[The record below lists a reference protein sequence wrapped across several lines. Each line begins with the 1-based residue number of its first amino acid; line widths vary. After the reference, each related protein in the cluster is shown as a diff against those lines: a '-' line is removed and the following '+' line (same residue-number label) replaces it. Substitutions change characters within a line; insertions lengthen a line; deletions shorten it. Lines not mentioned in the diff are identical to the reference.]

1 MKSQR
6 LDMIEEYV
14 LEHKNASLDTLCEK
28 FNVSKNTIR
37 RDVDILLKRGSIMKV
52 YGGVAALETPQTL
65 PLLSYEERGG
75 RFPEEKKEIC
85 RRAAELVAE
94 DDTIYIDTGTTC
106 LNLVDFIADKHC
118 TILTNS
124 LLIFNKAASYPNL
137 DIISVPGKLNRKT
150 LSFTGPDINDYLQT
164 YNISMAFMACTGV
177 TMKSG
182 LTNASAEEYITK
194 KAIAE
199 NANSMILLADHSK
212 FGRISLMTYSPMEK
226 LDAMMTRYYEN
237 HLMTFEEIEDFNR
250 NREKLVALT
259 KNINRIIGVYYEQ
272 LDFIIETYITRWIGY
287 GFDDNT
293 LTLIATYCFKRGVRT
308 LEGMND
314 VVEKFY
320 KQGLI
325 SAESIDQFI
334 GKSVENDNFI
344 KAFFDEAG
352 ITRNVTSRDRDS
364 YKVWTSS
371 WGMTNDL
378 IMLAAQKAKGNV
390 SPVSYMNTLL
400 SAWFKAEEAK
410 AYKFE
415 KSTATETKVTKTYTS
430 DQLNAMFD
438 NLDYEDL

>member
-37 RDVDILLKRGSIMKV
+37 RDVDILLKRGSIMK
-52 YGGVAALETPQTL
+52 
-65 PLLSYEERGG
+65 
-75 RFPEEKKEIC
+75 
-85 RRAAELVAE
+85 E

-137 DIISVPGKLNRKT
+137 DIISVPGRLNRKT

-226 LDAMMTRYYEN
+226 LDAIVTDQA
-237 HLMTFEEIEDFNR
+237 LPEE
-250 NREKLVALT
+250 
-259 KNINRIIGVYYEQ
+259 Y
-272 LDFIIETYITRWIGY
+272 
-287 GFDDNT
+287 
-293 LTLIATYCFKRGVRT
+293 
-308 LEGMND
+308 
-314 VVEKFY
+314 
-320 KQGLI
+320 
-325 SAESIDQFI
+325 
-334 GKSVENDNFI
+334 DNFCQ
-344 KAFFDEAG
+344 EHG
-352 ITRNVTSRDRDS
+352 IRV
-364 YKVWTSS
+364 
-371 WGMTNDL
+371 MTID
-378 IMLAAQKAKGNV
+378 
-390 SPVSYMNTLL
+390 
-400 SAWFKAEEAK
+400 
-410 AYKFE
+410 
-415 KSTATETKVTKTYTS
+415 
-430 DQLNAMFD
+430 
-438 NLDYEDL
+438 

>member
-75 RFPEEKKEIC
+75 RFPDEKKEIC

-164 YNISMAFMACTGV
+164 YNIPCFY
-177 TMKSG
+177 G
-182 LTNASAEEYITK
+182 LHRCNHEERTYQCQRRGIHHQ

-199 NANSMILLADHSK
+199 NANSIILLADHSK
-212 FGRISLMTYSPMEK
+212 FGRISLMTYSSMES
-226 LDAMMTRYYEN
+226 
-237 HLMTFEEIEDFNR
+237 
-250 NREKLVALT
+250 LT
-259 KNINRIIGVYYEQ
+259 P
-272 LDFIIETYITRWIGY
+272 
-287 GFDDNT
+287 
-293 LTLIATYCFKRGVRT
+293 
-308 LEGMND
+308 
-314 VVEKFY
+314 
-320 KQGLI
+320 
-325 SAESIDQFI
+325 S
-334 GKSVENDNFI
+334 
-344 KAFFDEAG
+344 
-352 ITRNVTSRDRDS
+352 
-364 YKVWTSS
+364 
-371 WGMTNDL
+371 
-378 IMLAAQKAKGNV
+378 
-390 SPVSYMNTLL
+390 
-400 SAWFKAEEAK
+400 
-410 AYKFE
+410 
-415 KSTATETKVTKTYTS
+415 
-430 DQLNAMFD
+430 
-438 NLDYEDL
+438 

>member
-52 YGGVAALETPQTL
+52 YGGVAALETPQTF

-75 RFPEEKKEIC
+75 RFPDEKKEIC

-177 TMKSG
+177 T
-182 LTNASAEEYITK
+182 L
-194 KAIAE
+194 
-199 NANSMILLADHSK
+199 
-212 FGRISLMTYSPMEK
+212 SLI
-226 LDAMMTRYYEN
+226 
-237 HLMTFEEIEDFNR
+237 HI
-250 NREKLVALT
+250 
-259 KNINRIIGVYYEQ
+259 
-272 LDFIIETYITRWIGY
+272 
-287 GFDDNT
+287 
-293 LTLIATYCFKRGVRT
+293 
-308 LEGMND
+308 
-314 VVEKFY
+314 
-320 KQGLI
+320 
-325 SAESIDQFI
+325 
-334 GKSVENDNFI
+334 
-344 KAFFDEAG
+344 
-352 ITRNVTSRDRDS
+352 
-364 YKVWTSS
+364 
-371 WGMTNDL
+371 
-378 IMLAAQKAKGNV
+378 
-390 SPVSYMNTLL
+390 
-400 SAWFKAEEAK
+400 
-410 AYKFE
+410 
-415 KSTATETKVTKTYTS
+415 
-430 DQLNAMFD
+430 
-438 NLDYEDL
+438 

>member
-52 YGGVAALETPQTL
+52 YGGVAALET
-65 PLLSYEERGG
+65 
-75 RFPEEKKEIC
+75 
-85 RRAAELVAE
+85 E

-137 DIISVPGKLNRKT
+137 DIISVPGRLNRKT

-226 LDAMMTRYYEN
+226 LDAIVTDQA
-237 HLMTFEEIEDFNR
+237 LPEE
-250 NREKLVALT
+250 
-259 KNINRIIGVYYEQ
+259 Y
-272 LDFIIETYITRWIGY
+272 
-287 GFDDNT
+287 
-293 LTLIATYCFKRGVRT
+293 
-308 LEGMND
+308 
-314 VVEKFY
+314 
-320 KQGLI
+320 
-325 SAESIDQFI
+325 
-334 GKSVENDNFI
+334 DNFCQ
-344 KAFFDEAG
+344 EHG
-352 ITRNVTSRDRDS
+352 IRV
-364 YKVWTSS
+364 
-371 WGMTNDL
+371 MTID
-378 IMLAAQKAKGNV
+378 
-390 SPVSYMNTLL
+390 
-400 SAWFKAEEAK
+400 
-410 AYKFE
+410 
-415 KSTATETKVTKTYTS
+415 
-430 DQLNAMFD
+430 
-438 NLDYEDL
+438 

>member
-199 NANSMILLADHSK
+199 NPNSMILLADHSK
-212 FGRISLMTYSPMEK
+212 FGRISLMTYSPIEK
-226 LDAMMTRYYEN
+226 LDAIVTDQPLPEEYDTFCQEHGIRVMT
-237 HLMTFEEIEDFNR
+237 TD
-250 NREKLVALT
+250 
-259 KNINRIIGVYYEQ
+259 
-272 LDFIIETYITRWIGY
+272 
-287 GFDDNT
+287 
-293 LTLIATYCFKRGVRT
+293 
-308 LEGMND
+308 
-314 VVEKFY
+314 
-320 KQGLI
+320 
-325 SAESIDQFI
+325 
-334 GKSVENDNFI
+334 
-344 KAFFDEAG
+344 
-352 ITRNVTSRDRDS
+352 
-364 YKVWTSS
+364 
-371 WGMTNDL
+371 
-378 IMLAAQKAKGNV
+378 
-390 SPVSYMNTLL
+390 
-400 SAWFKAEEAK
+400 
-410 AYKFE
+410 
-415 KSTATETKVTKTYTS
+415 
-430 DQLNAMFD
+430 
-438 NLDYEDL
+438 

>member
-137 DIISVPGKLNRKT
+137 DIISVPGRLNRKT

-212 FGRISLMTYSPMEK
+212 FTYDLFSNGKTGRHRNRPGTSGRI
-226 LDAMMTRYYEN
+226 R
-237 HLMTFEEIEDFNR
+237 
-250 NREKLVALT
+250 
-259 KNINRIIGVYYEQ
+259 
-272 LDFIIETYITRWIGY
+272 
-287 GFDDNT
+287 
-293 LTLIATYCFKRGVRT
+293 
-308 LEGMND
+308 
-314 VVEKFY
+314 
-320 KQGLI
+320 
-325 SAESIDQFI
+325 
-334 GKSVENDNFI
+334 
-344 KAFFDEAG
+344 
-352 ITRNVTSRDRDS
+352 
-364 YKVWTSS
+364 
-371 WGMTNDL
+371 
-378 IMLAAQKAKGNV
+378 
-390 SPVSYMNTLL
+390 
-400 SAWFKAEEAK
+400 
-410 AYKFE
+410 
-415 KSTATETKVTKTYTS
+415 
-430 DQLNAMFD
+430 
-438 NLDYEDL
+438 

>member
-75 RFPEEKKEIC
+75 RFPDEKKEIC

-164 YNISMAFMACTGV
+164 YNISMAFMACIY
-177 TMKSG
+177 
-182 LTNASAEEYITK
+182 NRAE
-194 KAIAE
+194 
-199 NANSMILLADHSK
+199 
-212 FGRISLMTYSPMEK
+212 
-226 LDAMMTRYYEN
+226 
-237 HLMTFEEIEDFNR
+237 
-250 NREKLVALT
+250 
-259 KNINRIIGVYYEQ
+259 IGI
-272 LDFIIETYITRWIGY
+272 FIICTAKLH
-287 GFDDNT
+287 N
-293 LTLIATYCFKRGVRT
+293 LCFFLK
-308 LEGMND
+308 
-314 VVEKFY
+314 K
-320 KQGLI
+320 
-325 SAESIDQFI
+325 
-334 GKSVENDNFI
+334 
-344 KAFFDEAG
+344 
-352 ITRNVTSRDRDS
+352 
-364 YKVWTSS
+364 
-371 WGMTNDL
+371 
-378 IMLAAQKAKGNV
+378 
-390 SPVSYMNTLL
+390 
-400 SAWFKAEEAK
+400 
-410 AYKFE
+410 
-415 KSTATETKVTKTYTS
+415 
-430 DQLNAMFD
+430 
-438 NLDYEDL
+438 

>member
-75 RFPEEKKEIC
+75 RFPDEKKEIC

-164 YNISMAFMACTGV
+164 YNISMAFMACTGER
-177 TMKSG
+177 TYQCQRRGIHHQKSHCRECQQHDPSCRPFQIRPDLSYDLFFHG
-182 LTNASAEEYITK
+182 
-194 KAIAE
+194 KA
-199 NANSMILLADHSK
+199 
-212 FGRISLMTYSPMEK
+212 GR
-226 LDAMMTRYYEN
+226 
-237 HLMTFEEIEDFNR
+237 HR
-250 NREKLVALT
+250 NRP
-259 KNINRIIGVYYEQ
+259 
-272 LDFIIETYITRWIGY
+272 
-287 GFDDNT
+287 
-293 LTLIATYCFKRGVRT
+293 
-308 LEGMND
+308 
-314 VVEKFY
+314 
-320 KQGLI
+320 
-325 SAESIDQFI
+325 
-334 GKSVENDNFI
+334 
-344 KAFFDEAG
+344 
-352 ITRNVTSRDRDS
+352 VTS
-364 YKVWTSS
+364 
-371 WGMTNDL
+371 
-378 IMLAAQKAKGNV
+378 
-390 SPVSYMNTLL
+390 
-400 SAWFKAEEAK
+400 
-410 AYKFE
+410 
-415 KSTATETKVTKTYTS
+415 
-430 DQLNAMFD
+430 
-438 NLDYEDL
+438 